1 MSIVVAGATGHLGR
15 LVVDQLLAR
24 GVAPDEIVAAG
35 RSADKLTELAGRGV
49 RTAVFDYDAP
59 AARVIEAGDT
69 VLIVS
74 MPVAGDRV
82 RQHGNALEAAAKAGA
97 ARVVYT
103 SAPHADDTPLVLAPE
118 HAATE
123 ALIKAGEVP
132 YTIVRNNWYTENYA
146 QTVAQARET
155 GVIVGSA
162 GTGRVAS
169 ATRADYAAAIAAV
182 LATDGHRD
190 AVYELS
196 GDTAWDFDEFAATLS
211 TVLGREVTYRSV
223 SPEEHLAVLTG
234 AGLDEATA
242 GFVVALD
249 GNIREGTRADAT
261 PDLSRLAGRP
271 STPLADA
278 LRALV

>member
-1 MSIVVAGATGHLGR
+1 MSIVVAGATGQLGR
-15 LVVDQLLAR
+15 LVVGQLLAR
-24 GVAPDEIVAAG
+24 GIAPDEVVAAG
-35 RSADKLTELAGRGV
+35 RSADMLAQLGKLGV

-59 AARVIEAGDT
+59 DPSVFGPGDT
-69 VLIVS
+69 FLLTS
-74 MPVAGDRV
+74 GPVPGNRV
-82 RQHGNALEAAAKAGA
+82 RQHGNALDAATKAGV

-103 SAPHADDTPLVLAPE
+103 SASHADDTPLVLAPE
-118 HAATE
+118 HAGTE
-123 ALIKAGEVP
+123 ALITASGVP

-190 AVYELS
+190 TAYELS

-211 TVLGREVTYRSV
+211 TVLGQDVTYRSV
-223 SPEEHLAVLTG
+223 SPEEHLAVLAA

-249 GNIREGTRADAT
+249 QNIRAGTLADAT
-261 PDLSRLAGRP
+261 SDLSRLAGRP
-271 STPLADA
+271 STPLIDA

>member
-15 LVVDQLLAR
+15 LVVEQLLAR
-24 GVAPDEIVAAG
+24 GIAPDEVVATG
-35 RSADKLTELAGRGV
+35 RSAGKLAELGQLGV

-59 AARVIEAGDT
+59 DASVLSAGDT
-69 VLIVS
+69 FLLTS
-74 MPVAGDRV
+74 GPVPGNRV
-82 RQHGNALEAAAKAGA
+82 QQHGNALDAAVKAGV

-103 SAPHADDTPLVLAPE
+103 SAAHADDTTLVLAPE
-118 HAATE
+118 HAGTE
-123 ALIKAGEVP
+123 ALIKAGDVP

-146 QTVAQARET
+146 PTVAQAAQT
-155 GVIVGSA
+155 GEIVGSA
-162 GTGRVAS
+162 GSGRVAS

-182 LATDGHRD
+182 LATDGHRN
-190 AVYELS
+190 AVYELT
-196 GDTAWDFDEFAATLS
+196 GDTAWDFDQFAATLS

-249 GNIREGTRADAT
+249 GNIREGTLADAT
-261 PDLSRLAGRP
+261 SDLSRLAGRP
-271 STPLADA
+271 STPLEQA

>member
-24 GVAPDEIVAAG
+24 GVAPDEIVATG
-35 RSADKLTELAGRGV
+35 RSADKLTELAARGV

-59 AARVIEAGDT
+59 ADGVIEAGDT

-182 LATDGHRD
+182 LATDGHHN

-196 GDTAWDFDEFAATLS
+196 GDSAWDFDEFAATLS
-211 TVLGREVTYRSV
+211 TVLGRAVTYRSV

-249 GNIREGTRADAT
+249 GNIRDGVLADASG
-261 PDLSRLAGRP
+261 DLSRLAGRP
-271 STPLADA
+271 STPLEDG
-278 LRALV
+278 LRALL

>member
-1 MSIVVAGATGHLGR
+1 MSIVVAGATGQLGR
-15 LVVDQLLAR
+15 LVVEQLLTR
-24 GVAPDEIVAAG
+24 GIAPDEVVAAG
-35 RSADKLTELAGRGV
+35 RSADMLAQLGKLGV

-59 AARVIEAGDT
+59 DPGVFEAGDT
-69 VLIVS
+69 FLLTS
-74 MPVAGDRV
+74 GPVPGDRV
-82 RQHGNALEAAAKAGA
+82 RQHGNALDAAIEAGV
-97 ARVVYT
+97 ARVVYI
-103 SAPHADDTPLVLAPE
+103 SAAHADDTPLVLAPE

-123 ALIKAGEVP
+123 ALIKASGVP

-146 QTVAQARET
+146 QTVAQAKDT
-155 GVIVGSA
+155 GVVVGSA

-182 LATDGHRD
+182 LATDGHRN
-190 AVYELS
+190 AEYELS

-223 SPEEHLAVLTG
+223 SPEEHLAILTG
-234 AGLDEATA
+234 VGLDEATA

-249 GNIREGTRADAT
+249 QNIREGTLADAS

-271 STPLADA
+271 STPLADG

>member
-1 MSIVVAGATGHLGR
+1 MSIVVAGATGQLGR
-15 LVVDQLLAR
+15 LVVEQLLAR
-24 GVAPDEIVAAG
+24 GIAPDEVVAAG
-35 RSADKLTELAGRGV
+35 RSADMLAKLAERGV

-59 AARVIEAGDT
+59 DASVFEAGDT
-69 VLIVS
+69 FLLTS
-74 MPVAGDRV
+74 GPVPGNRV
-82 RQHGNALEAAAKAGA
+82 QQHGNALDAAIKAGV

-103 SAPHADDTPLVLAPE
+103 SAPHADDTTLVLAPE
-118 HAATE
+118 HAGTE
-123 ALIKAGEVP
+123 AVIKASGMP

-146 QTVAQARET
+146 QTVAQAAQT
-155 GVIVGSA
+155 GEIVGSA
-162 GTGRVAS
+162 GSGRVAS

-182 LATDGHRD
+182 LTTDGHQN
-190 AVYELS
+190 AVYELT
-196 GDTAWDFDEFAATLS
+196 GDTAWNFDEFAATLS

-249 GNIREGTRADAT
+249 GNIREGTLADAT

-271 STPLADA
+271 STPLEPA

>member
-1 MSIVVAGATGHLGR
+1 MSIVVAGATGQLGR
-15 LVVDQLLAR
+15 LVVEQLLAR
-24 GVAPDEIVAAG
+24 GIAPDEVVAAG
-35 RSADKLTELAGRGV
+35 RSADRLAEPGKLGV

-59 AARVIEAGDT
+59 DATVFEAGDT
-69 VLIVS
+69 FLLTS
-74 MPVAGDRV
+74 GPVPGNRV
-82 RQHGNALEAAAKAGA
+82 QQHGNALDAAIKAGV
-97 ARVVYT
+97 ARVVHT

-118 HAATE
+118 HARTE
-123 ALIKAGEVP
+123 ALIKAGGVP

-146 QTVAQARET
+146 QTVAQAKET
-155 GVIVGSA
+155 GVVVGSA

-169 ATRADYAAAIAAV
+169 ATRADYATAIAAV

-234 AGLDEATA
+234 AGLDEGTA

-249 GNIREGTRADAT
+249 QNIREGTLADAT
-261 PDLSRLAGRP
+261 ADLSRLAGRP
-271 STPLADA
+271 STPLLDG
-278 LRALV
+278 LRALA